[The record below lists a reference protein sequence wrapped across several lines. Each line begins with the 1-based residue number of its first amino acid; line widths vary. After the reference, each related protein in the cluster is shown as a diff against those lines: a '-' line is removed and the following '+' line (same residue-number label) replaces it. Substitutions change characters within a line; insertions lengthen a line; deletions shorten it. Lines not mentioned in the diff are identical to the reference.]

1 MRYAFLN
8 NEKGCQKKKETW
20 SGIVGHSSNGTVPQ
34 RCFTK
39 QQRFVTLGTAA
50 VHMLA
55 VGPSDAATTGAGTRY
70 RNIST
75 VELRNNSMPQH
86 VGVVS
91 SAVSR
96 Y

>member
-1 MRYAFLN
+1 MAQYHSAASQSN
-8 NEKGCQKKKETW
+8 NM
-20 SGIVGHSSNGTVPQ
+20 
-34 RCFTK
+34 
-39 QQRFVTLGTAA
+39 TLGTAA